1 MSRPP
6 QLDEHDIRLYV
17 GSQHFQH
24 GAEYVRNGS
33 ILDMRRRGMMVKAR
47 CQEVSGDLFLPQVM
61 FGEEGIVDASC
72 TCPKNRDS
80 AEHCVHIAALL
91 LCWQGQP
98 EASARR
104 RGWTSIDRSHSHSLC
119 AGIYGSISSRAGSV

>member
-1 MSRPP
+1 MNRPP

-17 GSQHFQH
+17 GPQHFQH

-33 ILDMRRRGMMVKAR
+33 ILDMLRRGMIVKAR
-47 CQEVSGDLFLPQVM
+47 CHEVSGDLILPQVM
-61 FGEEGIVDASC
+61 FGEKGIVDARC

-80 AEHCVHIAALL
+80 AEPCAHIAALL

-98 EASARR
+98 EAFVEQEPLEKSLARYEEADLV
-104 RGWTSIDRSHSHSLC
+104 GFLLQIVS
-119 AGIYGSISSRAGSV
+119 